1 MLDKWKARRLEKRR
15 EQFLKDLEWFIE
27 QNIPTLDETELEE
40 TSSFEG
46 NFDDMYFFGLEEEK
60 STLRETEHGV
70 EILSKEEIDLF
81 SQKTKEIATGLSV
94 HAPGTK
100 RKTLICGVP
109 DAWGTFETATVIHS
123 GMGEIKVFLRNVTDH
138 HITIHKGEPIALIT
152 PFESGYQKFLV
163 IRKEH

>member
-1 MLDKWKARRLEKRR
+1 MLDEWKARRLEKRR
-15 EQFLKDLEWFIE
+15 ERFRKDLEWFFE
-27 QNIPTLDETELEE
+27 QDVPTIDETELER

-46 NFDDMYFFGLEEEK
+46 HLDDMYFFGLEEKK
-60 STLRETEHGV
+60 SALRETDHGV
-70 EILSKEEIDLF
+70 EILSLEDIDLF
-81 SQKTKEIATGLSV
+81 SKKTKEIATGLSV
-94 HAPGTK
+94 QAPGTN

-109 DAWGTFETATVIHS
+109 DAWGVFETATVLHS